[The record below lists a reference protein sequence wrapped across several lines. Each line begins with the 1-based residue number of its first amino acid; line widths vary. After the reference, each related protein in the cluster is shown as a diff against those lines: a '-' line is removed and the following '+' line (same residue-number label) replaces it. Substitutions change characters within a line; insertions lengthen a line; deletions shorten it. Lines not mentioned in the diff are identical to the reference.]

1 MGVLT
6 VLEVSKKQSYIFK
19 SNRLRENIGAS
30 EIIAYTTEVLPQEL
44 CTKYN
49 GRHIS
54 SGGGSSIFYFESKD
68 KALSFAK
75 AYSFKILNRFP
86 SLEFFLASLDYDT
99 DTDIIID
106 KMQELY
112 KKLGKKKAK
121 RDIYSYI
128 IDYGVTEKCSSTRL
142 PAIYKEEISG
152 NFYSGESKSKITMFN
167 ESKKDMDGFALDIKD
182 LGISKD
188 EKSYIAITHIDGNR
202 MGKRVNNLR
211 EKYRGRYTDENI
223 KEINEQYIHELQKFS
238 ENIDRAFKQAFNKMT
253 GVLESKKEFL
263 ADEGMKI
270 KDTLVP
276 LRKVVLAG
284 DDVCY
289 ITDARIALDCA
300 YIFLQELETKKIMG
314 EKITACAGIAMVG
327 EKYPFFKTYELSEEL
342 CANAKAT
349 IEEDKLESKIDWHM
363 VQGEYCGNLKQI
375 RDDFY
380 ETFDGK
386 NLTLRPLVVS
396 KESDAQNH
404 YSLFKKD
411 MNSIKT
417 GNIAR
422 GKVKGMLKEMKK
434 GEEHLDTYI
443 EINQIYTALGMHRMG
458 AKTGFLDG
466 KCVLFDAVEIMD
478 CYIPICGEGV

>member
-128 IDYGVTEKCSSTRL
+128 IDYGVTENAVPRL

-167 ESKKDMDGFALDIKD
+167 ESKRIW
-182 LGISKD
+182 
-188 EKSYIAITHIDGNR
+188 
-202 MGKRVNNLR
+202 MGL
-211 EKYRGRYTDENI
+211 
-223 KEINEQYIHELQKFS
+223 L
-238 ENIDRAFKQAFNKMT
+238 
-253 GVLESKKEFL
+253 
-263 ADEGMKI
+263 
-270 KDTLVP
+270 
-276 LRKVVLAG
+276 
-284 DDVCY
+284 
-289 ITDARIALDCA
+289 
-300 YIFLQELETKKIMG
+300 
-314 EKITACAGIAMVG
+314 
-327 EKYPFFKTYELSEEL
+327 
-342 CANAKAT
+342 
-349 IEEDKLESKIDWHM
+349 
-363 VQGEYCGNLKQI
+363 
-375 RDDFY
+375 
-380 ETFDGK
+380 
-386 NLTLRPLVVS
+386 
-396 KESDAQNH
+396 
-404 YSLFKKD
+404 
-411 MNSIKT
+411 
-417 GNIAR
+417 
-422 GKVKGMLKEMKK
+422 
-434 GEEHLDTYI
+434 
-443 EINQIYTALGMHRMG
+443 
-458 AKTGFLDG
+458 
-466 KCVLFDAVEIMD
+466 
-478 CYIPICGEGV
+478 